1 MAVEESGAASA
12 QEPVLDGE
20 RPAAAAARRKVPA
33 SKRIRQTPGGPVR
46 LTPTEML
53 IISFLQ
59 RHEGYPCSKS
69 QIAAAIGRNEKTV
82 DRLLSRL
89 RHHELVT
96 SEAAY
101 AESGAQ
107 LPNIYR
113 LTKWAKTDARSS
125 VWAGE
130 KS

>member
-1 MAVEESGAASA
+1 MTDEKSNVTSVQQGPRGGEAS
-12 QEPVLDGE
+12 
-20 RPAAAAARRKVPA
+20 PAPKPAPARKVPA
-33 SKRIRQTPGGPVR
+33 SQRIRQTPDGPVR

-53 IISFLQ
+53 IVSFLQ

-69 QIAAAIGRNEKTV
+69 QIAASVGRNEKTV

-89 RHHELVT
+89 RRHGLVT

-113 LTKWAKTDARSS
+113 LTKWAKSPKA
-125 VWAGE
+125 
-130 KS
+130 